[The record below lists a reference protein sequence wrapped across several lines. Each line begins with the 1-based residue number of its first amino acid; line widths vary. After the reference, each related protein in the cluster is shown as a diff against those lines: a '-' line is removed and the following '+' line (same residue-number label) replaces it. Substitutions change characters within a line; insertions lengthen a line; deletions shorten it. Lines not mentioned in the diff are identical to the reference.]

1 MKRILLA
8 EDDLDLGASLSS
20 CLSSEGYEVSLAR
33 DGEEALKLSKIAA
46 YNLFVLDVMMPKMD
60 GFELAKKLVDIHPE
74 TPFLFLTARKTNEDI
89 IKGLK
94 MGADDYISKPFE
106 VDQLM
111 LRIHN
116 IIKRAEQS
124 GKLKLET
131 YKNQEIQIGAYRFQ
145 VDRLQLSGP
154 TMQKILTE
162 KEAQLLLFLNE
173 YRGQLIPR
181 EDILNKVWNNMDFF
195 SGRSMDVFISR
206 LRKYLKDDPGIE
218 LKSIRGVGLE
228 FHVNT

>member
-1 MKRILLA
+1 MKHILLA
-8 EDDLDLGASLSS
+8 EDDMDLGASLSS
-20 CLSSEGYEVSLAR
+20 YLNSEGYEVSLAR
-33 DGEEALKLSKIAA
+33 DGEEALKLSKTKAF
-46 YNLFVLDVMMPKMD
+46 NLFVLDVMMPKMD

-116 IIKRAEQS
+116 IIKRTEQS
-124 GKLKLET
+124 GKLKLEA
-131 YKNQEIQIGAYRFQ
+131 YKNQEIHIGAYRFQ
-145 VDRLQLSGP
+145 VDSLHLIGP
-154 TMQKILTE
+154 SMQKTLTE

-181 EDILNKVWNNMDFF
+181 EDILKKVWTNTDFF

-206 LRKYLKDDPGIE
+206 LRKYLKEDPSIE